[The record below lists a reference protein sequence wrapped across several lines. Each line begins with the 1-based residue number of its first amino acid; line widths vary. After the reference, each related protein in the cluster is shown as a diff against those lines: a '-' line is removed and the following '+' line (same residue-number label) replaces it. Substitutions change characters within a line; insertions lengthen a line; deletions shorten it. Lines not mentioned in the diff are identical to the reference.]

1 MMLCP
6 AGHESST
13 SDYCSICGT
22 PMAAASPPVSAQTGA
37 PVEPAGPAPTSTPAP
52 RTQTCPVCSSVAG
65 PDAFFCETCG
75 YDFLTGSMPRSAT
88 PAEPEVASPGEPSP
102 TSPDEQESPEPAP
115 IGSARPAPADA
126 GDGAIDERDDDPSD
140 QDYYGASPDRP
151 EVTEPEPEPAAP
163 PVTTFSLDDVPGHG
177 PLGENPLVVEAQ
189 PGSEPVA
196 PASNPVLADALSLG
210 APEGDVPSPDD
221 LEPLDLPP
229 RQPSPPTVQPQQPGR
244 PGGCYPPTRQ
254 GPPARV
260 PSQAP
265 RPRATGPA
273 APAGPP
279 ANPVRRPPQPARAP
293 QPGPEHAAQP
303 SLRPQQPAA
312 RPRPA
317 VQMPSETGPA
327 RWVAEIWIDP
337 EWYRVQQA
345 PEQLPSPGQP
355 IIRALRKQAIVIGRA
370 TSSGRPDLDSVTDTG
385 VSRRQAALTTD
396 GSRWFIEDLGSSN
409 GTYIGQV
416 DQPMPTTPIS
426 GRVELS
432 PQDRIYIGSWTRIVV
447 RPALVQ
453 EADL

>member
-13 SDYCSICGT
+13 SDYCSTCGT
-22 PMAAASPPVSAQTGA
+22 PMGAASPPGPAQKGA
-37 PVEPAGPAPTSTPAP
+37 PVGTAPTSTPAP

-75 YDFLTGSMPRSAT
+75 YDFLTGSMPRSAA
-88 PAEPEVASPGEPSP
+88 PAAPSPASPDAP
-102 TSPDEQESPEPAP
+102 ESPAPVP
-115 IGSARPAPADA
+115 IGSARPVPAEA
-126 GDGAIDERDDDPSD
+126 GPGAVGDQGDQPR
-140 QDYYGASPDRP
+140 QDYYAASPDTS
-151 EVTEPEPEPAAP
+151 EATEPGPEPAAP

-177 PLGENPLVVEAQ
+177 PLGENPLVVESR
-189 PGSEPVA
+189 PGREPAA
-196 PASNPVLADALSLG
+196 PAPNPVLADALSLG
-210 APEGDVPSPDD
+210 APEGDVPSPDY
-221 LEPLDLPP
+221 LEPLNLPP
-229 RQPSPPTVQPQQPGR
+229 HQPPPPTDQPQQPGR
-244 PGGCYPPTRQ
+244 PGGGYPPTPPTRQ

-265 RPRATGPA
+265 RPRATGPT

-279 ANPVRRPPQPARAP
+279 ASPVRRPPQPTAAP
-293 QPGPEHAAQP
+293 QPSPQHAAPP
-303 SLRPQQPAA
+303 SPSPQQPTA

-317 VQMPSETGPA
+317 SQMPSETGPA

-416 DQPMPTTPIS
+416 DQPMPTTAIS